1 MVWALG
7 VPNGEGVKG
16 EDSGGDVLSFI
27 LIHDGVDWGLIWAVE
42 INRDLGCF

>member
-1 MVWALG
+1 MGKIVG
-7 VPNGEGVKG
+7 VMI
-16 EDSGGDVLSFI
+16 LSFI